1 MSWCAQETP
10 APARVYV
17 KRTELQG
24 VAADI
29 LWSAACDSP
38 EPTQHKRR
46 NEHVKKSRNDPKMAK
61 HLKSLAG
68 AGGFEPPHGGTKIR
82 CLTAWLRPIDGCV
95 LRATAWA
102 FKAGRPGEAQPSSKR
117 KTAKT
122 ARLAGAGACQG
133 RRYTGISRFWCA
145 RPTPA

>member
-38 EPTQHKRR
+38 EQTQHKRR
-46 NEHVKKSRNDPKMAK
+46 NEHEKKSRNQPKMAK

-82 CLTAWLRPIDGCV
+82 CLTAWLRPIDGCL
-95 LRATAWA
+95 LRATAGLRV
-102 FKAGRPGEAQPSSKR
+102 AGQPSSKR

-133 RRYTGISRFWCA
+133 RR
-145 RPTPA
+145 